1 MDPAVMES
9 VVMLVGLLGMGGVV
23 LLGMRMRYEYK
34 SKKLEQSTSV
44 EDMERLVDALD
55 GLYDQAKAI
64 REEMGELQERMDF
77 HERLLTKAKEKE

>member
-9 VVMLVGLLGMGGVV
+9 VVMMFGLLGIGGVV

-34 SKKLEQSTSV
+34 SKKLDQPTSA
-44 EDMERLVDALD
+44 EDLERLVDALD

-64 REEMGELQERMDF
+64 RDEVGELQERMDF
-77 HERLLTKAKEKE
+77 HERLLTKPKEED